1 MADPVPRLT
10 PRPLSRAV
18 RLASLVHAG
27 IRTTTAQ
34 IEPYTAWWD
43 AQNQAA
49 ADGDGPLLVA
59 VGDSTAIGIGAS
71 IPERS
76 YVGRLH
82 HRLRERDPAWRAVN
96 LALSGARVA
105 DALDRQLPALA
116 GLGADLVVCCIGT
129 NDLVWG
135 KETTALR
142 DQLRRLVAELPDGA
156 VVGRPA
162 GGSPR
167 ARMASRA
174 LHNAGRERGLAV
186 IDPWAEPTPEGQER
200 LAVDRFHPN
209 DLGYEL
215 MEIPY
220 ARALGLLP

>member
-1 MADPVPRLT
+1 MADPLPRLT

-18 RLASLVHAG
+18 RLASLLHAG

-43 AQNQAA
+43 AQNQEAVA
-49 ADGDGPLLVA
+49 GDGPLLVA

-71 IPERS
+71 APDRS
-76 YVGRLH
+76 YVGLLHRRL
-82 HRLRERDPAWRAVN
+82 LADDPAWRVVN
-96 LALSGARVA
+96 LALSGARVV

-116 GLGADLVVCCIGT
+116 GLEADLVVCCIGT

-135 KETTALR
+135 KETTVLKE
-142 DQLRRLVAELPDGA
+142 QLRLLVAGLPDGA

-167 ARMASRA
+167 ARMAARA
-174 LHNAGRERGLAV
+174 LRNAGRERGLTV

-215 MEIPY
+215 MAIPY
-220 ARALGLLP
+220 AKAIGLVP